1 VPWIEDD
8 DEAVDLYLD
17 QRSVFWLRL
26 LDKKDDFGSTFK
38 LLVVD
43 GAHRTT
49 VCKKIDISKMR
60 VNWLQPTIS
69 VAEMVTRISRLCI
82 RVCAYAVR
90 RQH

>member
-8 DEAVDLYLD
+8 NEAVAMYLD
-17 QRSVFWLRL
+17 SPGTFWLRL
-26 LDKKDDFGSTFK
+26 FDKDDAFGSSII